1 MHASGLSSALSPRS
15 PTPAIV
21 LACALLG
28 ALTAGGWRFVQQAP
42 MTPGT
47 TIEVPSDVPGP
58 LVRTPDSRTAP
69 AANARGEGPGW
80 ETLNTP
86 QKLALYP
93 LADRWA
99 LLSGL
104 QKRRWLALA
113 QGFAAL
119 PSDEQARLHDR
130 MTEWASLSAQQRN
143 QARLNFAVT
152 HRMAPEDKRTQWNAY
167 QALSEEDKRKLA
179 ARAAQK
185 PQGAAPALRPV
196 SPRKLAKV
204 PAAINAPGNPA
215 NPPKVAPAP
224 GVTARI
230 AAPGGLLIEMQGQ
243 GHSTR
248 LLTKANNTDS
258 SLAERKLKDW
268 LYAQEALRQGWSVLW
283 LWVDECISSPRA
295 QAALWAK
302 QLHRAVAHV
311 KGGGCAQLFCA

>member
-1 MHASGLSSALSPRS
+1 MHASGPSSALSPRS

-69 AANARGEGPGW
+69 AVNARGEGPGW

-196 SPRKLAKV
+196 SPKKLAKV

-224 GVTARI
+224 GTTARI
-230 AAPGGLLIEMQGQ
+230 AAPGGLPPE
-243 GHSTR
+243 SRPAAT
-248 LLTKANNTDS
+248 AENTGV
-258 SLAERKLKDW
+258 A
-268 LYAQEALRQGWSVLW
+268 
-283 LWVDECISSPRA
+283 P
-295 QAALWAK
+295 AALLPA
-302 QLHRAVAHV
+302 ASAPAPSASASTPAPSDAPAE
-311 KGGGCAQLFCA
+311 AQPANLYLN